1 MQVGRG
7 KLVGKMQCRQ
17 EDTAIEI
24 RWILKTQLW
33 TTAGVT
39 LLALAVGGIQTGFSA
54 LVGGL
59 ISTGTNAYLGR
70 RLIVVRKEAPQQ
82 IITALYKG
90 ELVKYLLTAVLFG
103 VAIVLLKAELVPLLS
118 GYVLVLAVFWFVL
131 LRSGRK

>member
-1 MQVGRG
+1 
-7 KLVGKMQCRQ
+7 MQCRQ

-131 LRSGRK
+131 LRSGRE

>member
-1 MQVGRG
+1 
-7 KLVGKMQCRQ
+7 MQCRQ

-39 LLALAVGGIQTGFSA
+39 LLALAIGGIQTGFSA

-70 RLIVVRKEAPQQ
+70 RLIVVQKEAPQQ

-131 LRSGRK
+131 LRSERK

>member
-1 MQVGRG
+1 
-7 KLVGKMQCRQ
+7 MQCRQ

-70 RLIVVRKEAPQQ
+70 RLIVVQKEAPQQ

>member
-1 MQVGRG
+1 
-7 KLVGKMQCRQ
+7 MQCRQ

>member
-1 MQVGRG
+1 
-7 KLVGKMQCRQ
+7 MQCRQ

-59 ISTGTNAYLGR
+59 IPTGTNAYLGR

>member
-1 MQVGRG
+1 
-7 KLVGKMQCRQ
+7 MQCRQ

-39 LLALAVGGIQTGFSA
+39 LLALAIGGIQTGFSA

>member
-1 MQVGRG
+1 
-7 KLVGKMQCRQ
+7 MQCRQ

-39 LLALAVGGIQTGFSA
+39 LLALAIGGIQTGFSA

-103 VAIVLLKAELVPLLS
+103 VAFVLLKAELVPLLS